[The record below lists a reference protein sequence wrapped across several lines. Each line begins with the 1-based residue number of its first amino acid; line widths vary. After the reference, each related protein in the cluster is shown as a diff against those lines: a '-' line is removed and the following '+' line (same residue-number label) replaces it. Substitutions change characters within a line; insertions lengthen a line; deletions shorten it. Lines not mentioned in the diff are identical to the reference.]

1 MLGNDDVFTKMSD
14 SEIIEIIKNGDDT
27 PFDTIFKRYLA
38 LSVKVTQNFYLKS
51 FESDDF
57 LQEAR
62 MVFNKTIHTYDSEKG
77 HTLGNFYKL
86 NLKHHIYSLVRK
98 DMAKKRMIEKNAESL
113 EEMLENKQ
121 GMQYI
126 LQGKDQL
133 PTIEILQVRER
144 LADYQATLSDFE
156 QLVFLDF
163 IHNKEIGAIATN
175 LNCDVLQVKNAL
187 DRCKRKLKQL
197 FE

>member
-1 MLGNDDVFTKMSD
+1 MLENDDLFTQMSD
-14 SEIIEIIKNGDDT
+14 NEIIAVIKNGDNT
-27 PFDTIFKRYLA
+27 PFDVIFKRYHA
-38 LSVKVTQNFYLKS
+38 LSIKITKDFYLKS

-62 MVFNKTIHTYDSEKG
+62 MVFNKTIHTFDSEKG
-77 HTLGNFYKL
+77 HTFGNFYKL

-98 DMAKKRMIEKNAESL
+98 DMAKKRIIEKNAESL
-113 EEMLENKQ
+113 EEMLESQQ

-126 LQGKDQL
+126 LQGKGQL

-144 LADYQATLSDFE
+144 LADYQDTLSEFE
-156 QLVFLDF
+156 QRVFLDF
-163 IHNKEIGAIATN
+163 IHNKDVEAISVH
-175 LNCDVLQVKNAL
+175 LNCDTLRVKNAL

-197 FE
+197 LE

>member
-1 MLGNDDVFTKMSD
+1 MLENEGFFTQMSD
-14 SEIIEIIKNGDDT
+14 NEIIEIIKSGNDT
-27 PFDTIFKRYLA
+27 PFDIIFKRYHA
-38 LSVKVTQNFYLKS
+38 LSVKITRDFYLKS

-62 MVFNKTIHTYDSEKG
+62 IVFNKTIHTFDSEKG
-77 HTLGNFYKL
+77 HTFGNFYKL

-98 DMAKKRMIEKNAESL
+98 DMAKKRMIEKNAEAL
-113 EEMLENKQ
+113 EEMLESKQ
-121 GMQYI
+121 SMQYI

-144 LADYQATLSDFE
+144 LAGYQATLSDFE
-156 QLVFLDF
+156 QRVFLDF
-163 IHNKEIGAIATN
+163 IHNEEVETIAAH
-175 LNCDVLQVKNAL
+175 LNCDVLRVKNAL

-197 FE
+197 LE

>member
-1 MLGNDDVFTKMSD
+1 MENDSIFTQMSD
-14 SEIIEIIKNGDDT
+14 SEIIEIIKKGDDT

-38 LSVKVTQNFYLKS
+38 LSVKVTKGFYLKS

-62 MVFNKTIHTYDSEKG
+62 IVFNKTIHTYDSEKG
-77 HTLGNFYKL
+77 HTFGNFYKL

-121 GMQYI
+121 SMQYI

-163 IHNKEIGAIATN
+163 IHNKEVGAIATN

-197 FE
+197 LE